1 MTSLRRT
8 LDRLEAN
15 RDRVALQEVLRG
27 KGTPVSAGAILDR
40 IAAAR
45 AFLRDLGLAKGDRCV
60 LLAQNSANWIAL
72 TLALR
77 AEGLV
82 NVPLYVQRPMDE
94 LTAIISQCEP
104 ALVCGDDSELLARL
118 ASQIGSDVSFATLTE
133 VTSARGSTLRQAQGR
148 PEQSRGATSS
158 PRAVLNSARPELVE
172 GRADDLVAII
182 YTSGTSGEPK
192 GAVLTN
198 GSVEH
203 VIACAG
209 ARLDGLGI
217 RESPEQVFHY
227 LPFCFAGSWILML
240 TCVSRDALVSLSLD
254 PKASLIDDLAAVAPH
269 YLLNVPI
276 VLERIRA
283 RVEEQIASRPR
294 VVQWALRQA
303 VLRPLLH
310 RQIRQRFGARLR
322 GLICGSAPLA
332 RETQEWFQ
340 TIGIPVYQ
348 VYGLTETTAVCTIDR
363 EDPSQVVAG
372 RVGFAIDGVEL
383 RRDETGEILAR
394 GPNIFA
400 GYWRNP
406 QATARVLSNGWL
418 RTGDHG
424 DVDAQGNWHIAGRVD
439 SLIVRPNGHKVAP
452 ERLEEMLASRLP
464 SAQHVVVVDDGG
476 RGLMA
481 VVAGTVSDAEAA
493 EAIAWV
499 NARVAPH
506 EAIRAARIHGQ
517 PFTIENAMLT
527 ANGKIKRDRVAVWCR
542 RETSRADSVPTEFSA
557 TA

>member
-1 MTSLRRT
+1 MTSLRRA
-8 LDRLEAN
+8 LDRLETN
-15 RDRVALQEVLRG
+15 RDRTVLEEVLRG
-27 KGTPVSAGAILDR
+27 AVTPVPAGVLADR
-40 IAAAR
+40 IATAR
-45 AFLRDLGLAKGDRCV
+45 AFLRNLGLAKGDRCV

-82 NVPLYVQRPMDE
+82 SVPLYVQRPIDE
-94 LTAIISQCEP
+94 LTAIIGQCEP
-104 ALVCGDDSELLARL
+104 ALVCGDDPTLLAEL
-118 ASQIGSDVSFATLTE
+118 GSRTSVRSVTVEE
-133 VTSARGSTLRQAQGR
+133 VAQAFR
-148 PEQSRGATSS
+148 PAIAKPRATSDS
-158 PRAVLNSARPELVE
+158 IVDLEP
-172 GRADDLVAII
+172 DDLVAII
-182 YTSGTSGEPK
+182 YTSGTSGDPK
-192 GAVLTN
+192 GAVLTCGN
-198 GSVEH
+198 VEH

-209 ARLDGLGI
+209 ARLDSLAI
-217 RESPEQVFHY
+217 RDTPEHVFHY

-240 TCVSRDALVSLSLD
+240 TCVSRDAVVSLSLD

-269 YLLNVPI
+269 FLLNVPL
-276 VLERIRA
+276 VLERIRS
-283 RVEEQIASRPR
+283 RVVEQIASRPR
-294 VVQWALRQA
+294 VVQWALRQSL
-303 VLRPLLH
+303 LRPLLH

-340 TIGIPVYQ
+340 SVGIPVYQ

-406 QATARVLSNGWL
+406 QATAHVLSNGWL

-424 DVDAQGNWHIAGRVD
+424 DVDAHGNWRIGGRVD

-452 ERLEEMLASRLP
+452 ERLEELLASRLP
-464 SAQHVVVVDDGG
+464 SARHVVIVDDGA
-476 RGLMA
+476 RGLVAVMA
-481 VVAGTVSDAEAA
+481 GHVSDAQAA
-493 EAIAWV
+493 ESVGWV

-506 EAIRAARIHGQ
+506 ETIRGSRIHAE

-527 ANGKIKRDRVAVWCR
+527 ANGKIKRDRVAAWCR
-542 RETSRADSVPTEFSA
+542 REAGRDDQARAEFSA

>member
-8 LDRLEAN
+8 LDRLETN
-15 RDRVALQEVLRG
+15 RDRTVLQEVLRG
-27 KGTPVSAGAILDR
+27 AVTPVTAGALADR
-40 IAAAR
+40 IATAR
-45 AFLRDLGLAKGDRCV
+45 AFLGDHGIAKGDRCV

-82 NVPLYVQRPMDE
+82 SVPLYVQRPIDE
-94 LTAIISQCEP
+94 LTAIIGQCEP
-104 ALVCGDDSELLARL
+104 ALVCGDDPTLLAELESRTAVRSVTMEEVGQAFPAPL
-118 ASQIGSDVSFATLTE
+118 AKP
-133 VTSARGSTLRQAQGR
+133 R
-148 PEQSRGATSS
+148 ATSDS
-158 PRAVLNSARPELVE
+158 IVDLE
-172 GRADDLVAII
+172 ADDLVAII

-192 GAVLTN
+192 GAMLTCGN
-198 GSVEH
+198 VEH

-209 ARLDGLGI
+209 ARLDSLAI
-217 RESPEQVFHY
+217 RDSPEHVFHY

-240 TCVSRDALVSLSLD
+240 TCVSRDAVVSLSLD

-269 YLLNVPI
+269 FLLNVPL

-283 RVEEQIASRPR
+283 RVVEQVASRPR
-294 VVQWALRQA
+294 VVQWALRQR
-303 VLRPLLH
+303 LLQPLLH
-310 RQIRQRFGARLR
+310 QQIRQRFGARLR

-340 TIGIPVYQ
+340 SVGIPVYQ

-372 RVGFAIDGVEL
+372 RVGFAIEGVEL

-424 DVDAQGNWHIAGRVD
+424 DVDAHGNWRIGGRVD

-452 ERLEEMLASRLP
+452 ERLEELLASRLP
-464 SAQHVVVVDDGG
+464 SAQHVVVVDDGA
-476 RGLMA
+476 RGLVAVMA
-481 VVAGTVSDAEAA
+481 GHVSDAQTAD
-493 EAIAWV
+493 AIGWV

-506 EAIRAARIHGQ
+506 EAIRGSRIHPE

-527 ANGKIKRDRVAVWCR
+527 ANGKIKRDRVAAWCR
-542 RETSRADSVPTEFSA
+542 REAGHSDQARTEFSA

>member
-8 LDRLEAN
+8 LDRLETN
-15 RDRVALQEVLRG
+15 RDRTALQEVLRG
-27 KGTPVSAGAILDR
+27 AVTHVAAGALADR
-40 IAAAR
+40 IATAR
-45 AFLRDLGLAKGDRCV
+45 AYLRDLGLAKGDRCV
-60 LLAQNSANWIAL
+60 LVAQNSANWIAL

-82 NVPLYVQRPMDE
+82 SVPLYVQRPIDE
-94 LTAIISQCEP
+94 LTAIIGQCEP
-104 ALVCGDDSELLARL
+104 ALVCGDDPTLLAEL
-118 ASQIGSDVSFATLTE
+118 ASRTSVRSVTMEE
-133 VTSARGSTLRQAQGR
+133 VVQAFR
-148 PEQSRGATSS
+148 PAIAKPRATSDS
-158 PRAVLNSARPELVE
+158 IVDLEP
-172 GRADDLVAII
+172 DDLVAII

-192 GAVLTN
+192 GAVLTCGN
-198 GSVEH
+198 VEH

-209 ARLDGLGI
+209 ARLDSLAI
-217 RESPEQVFHY
+217 RDAPEHVFHY

-240 TCVSRDALVSLSLD
+240 TCVSRDAIVSLSLD

-269 YLLNVPI
+269 FLLNVPL

-283 RVEEQIASRPR
+283 RVVEQIASRPR
-294 VVQWALRQA
+294 VVQWALRQSL
-303 VLRPLLH
+303 LRPLLH

-340 TIGIPVYQ
+340 SVGIPVYQ

-372 RVGFAIDGVEL
+372 RVGFAVDGVEL

-424 DVDAQGNWHIAGRVD
+424 DVDAHGNWRIDGRVD

-452 ERLEEMLASRLP
+452 ERLEELLASRLP
-464 SAQHVVVVDDGG
+464 LAQHVVVVDDGA
-476 RGLMA
+476 RGLVAVMA
-481 VVAGTVSDAEAA
+481 GHVSDAQAA
-493 EAIAWV
+493 EAVGWV

-506 EAIRAARIHGQ
+506 EAIRGSRIHAA

-527 ANGKIKRDRVAVWCR
+527 ANGKIKRDRVAAWCR
-542 RETSRADSVPTEFSA
+542 REAGRDDQARAEFSA

>member
-8 LDRLEAN
+8 LDRLETN
-15 RDRVALQEVLRG
+15 RDRTVLQEVLRG
-27 KGTPVSAGAILDR
+27 AVTHVAAGALADR
-40 IAAAR
+40 IATAR
-45 AFLRDLGLAKGDRCV
+45 AYFRDLGLAKGDRCV

-82 NVPLYVQRPMDE
+82 SVPLYLQRPIDE
-94 LTAIISQCEP
+94 LTAIIAQCEP
-104 ALVCGDDSELLARL
+104 ALVCGDDPTLLAEL
-118 ASQIGSDVSFATLTE
+118 ASRTSVQSVTMEE
-133 VTSARGSTLRQAQGR
+133 VAQAFR
-148 PEQSRGATSS
+148 PAAAGPKPCATSDS
-158 PRAVLNSARPELVE
+158 IVDLE
-172 GRADDLVAII
+172 ADDLVAII

-192 GAVLTN
+192 GAMLTCGN
-198 GSVEH
+198 VEH

-209 ARLDGLGI
+209 ARLDSLAI
-217 RESPEQVFHY
+217 RDTPEHVFHY

-240 TCVSRDALVSLSLD
+240 TCVSRDAIVSLSLD

-269 YLLNVPI
+269 FLLNVPL

-283 RVEEQIASRPR
+283 RVVEQIASRPR
-294 VVQWALRQA
+294 VVQWALQQSL
-303 VLRPLLH
+303 LRPLLH

-340 TIGIPVYQ
+340 SVGIPVYQ

-424 DVDAQGNWHIAGRVD
+424 DVDAHGNWRIDGRVD

-452 ERLEEMLASRLP
+452 ERLEELLASRLP
-464 SAQHVVVVDDGG
+464 SAQHVVVVDDGA
-476 RGLMA
+476 RGLVAVMA
-481 VVAGTVSDAEAA
+481 GHLSDAQAA
-493 EAIAWV
+493 EAVGWV

-506 EAIRAARIHGQ
+506 EAIRGSRIHAE

-527 ANGKIKRDRVAVWCR
+527 ANGKIKRDRVAAWYQSNAGR
-542 RETSRADSVPTEFSA
+542 REAGRDDQARAEFSA

>member
-8 LDRLEAN
+8 LDRLETN
-15 RDRVALQEVLRG
+15 RDRTVLQEVLRG
-27 KGTPVSAGAILDR
+27 AVTHVAAGDFADR
-40 IAAAR
+40 IATAR
-45 AFLRDLGLAKGDRCV
+45 AYLRDLGLAKGDRCV

-82 NVPLYVQRPMDE
+82 SVPLYVQRPIDE
-94 LTAIISQCEP
+94 LTAIIAQCEP
-104 ALVCGDDSELLARL
+104 ALVCGDDPTLLAEL
-118 ASQIGSDVSFATLTE
+118 ASGTAVRSVTVEE
-133 VTSARGSTLRQAQGR
+133 VVQGLSKKSVAQGF
-148 PEQSRGATSS
+148 S
-158 PRAVLNSARPELVE
+158 PAI
-172 GRADDLVAII
+172 ADLAPGDDVAII

-192 GAVLTN
+192 GAMLTCGN
-198 GSVEH
+198 VEH

-209 ARLDGLGI
+209 ARLDSLAI
-217 RESPEQVFHY
+217 RDTPEHVFHY

-240 TCVSRDALVSLSLD
+240 TCVSRDAIVSLSLD
-254 PKASLIDDLAAVAPH
+254 PKSSLIDDLAAVAPH
-269 YLLNVPI
+269 FLLNVPL

-283 RVEEQIASRPR
+283 RVMEQIASRPR
-294 VVQWALRQA
+294 VVQWALRQSL
-303 VLRPLLH
+303 LRPLLL

-340 TIGIPVYQ
+340 SVGIPVYQ

-406 QATARVLSNGWL
+406 QATAHVLSNGWL

-424 DVDAQGNWHIAGRVD
+424 DVDAHGNWRIDGRVD

-452 ERLEEMLASRLP
+452 ERLEELLASRLP
-464 SAQHVVVVDDGG
+464 SAQHVVVVDDCA
-476 RGLMA
+476 RGLVAVMA
-481 VVAGTVSDAEAA
+481 GHVSDAQASEAVG
-493 EAIAWV
+493 WV

-506 EAIRAARIHGQ
+506 EAIRGSRIHAE

-527 ANGKIKRDRVAVWCR
+527 ANGKVKRDRVAAWYQSNAGR
-542 RETSRADSVPTEFSA
+542 REANRDDQARAEFSA

>member
-8 LDRLEAN
+8 LDRLETN
-15 RDRVALQEVLRG
+15 RDRTVLQEVLRG
-27 KGTPVSAGAILDR
+27 AVTAVPAGVLADR
-40 IAAAR
+40 IASAR
-45 AFLRDLGLAKGDRCV
+45 AFLRDFGLAKGDRCV

-82 NVPLYVQRPMDE
+82 SVPLYVQRPIDE
-94 LTAIISQCEP
+94 LTAIIGQCEP
-104 ALVCGDDSELLARL
+104 ALICGDDPALLAEL
-118 ASQIGSDVSFATLTE
+118 ASRTAVRSVTVEE
-133 VTSARGSTLRQAQGR
+133 VTSARGST
-148 PEQSRGATSS
+148 SS
-158 PRAVLNSARPELVE
+158 PRAVLGSARPELVE

-192 GAVLTN
+192 GAMLTC

-209 ARLDGLGI
+209 ARLDSLAIGDT
-217 RESPEQVFHY
+217 PEHVFHY

-240 TCVSRDALVSLSLD
+240 TCVSRDAIVSLSLD

-269 YLLNVPI
+269 FLLNVPL

-283 RVEEQIASRPR
+283 RVVEQIASRPR
-294 VVQWALRQA
+294 VVQWALRQSL
-303 VLRPLLH
+303 LRPLLH

-340 TIGIPVYQ
+340 SVGIPVYQ

-424 DVDAQGNWHIAGRVD
+424 DVDAHGNWRIDGRVD

-452 ERLEEMLASRLP
+452 ERLEELLASRLP
-464 SAQHVVVVDDGG
+464 SAQHVVVVDDGA
-476 RGLMA
+476 RGLAA
-481 VVAGTVSDAEAA
+481 VIAGHVSDAHAA
-493 EAIAWV
+493 EAVGWV
-499 NARVAPH
+499 NAQVAPH
-506 EAIRAARIHGQ
+506 EAIRGSRIHAG

-527 ANGKIKRDRVAVWCR
+527 ANGKIKRDRVAAWYQSNAGR
-542 RETSRADSVPTEFSA
+542 REANRDDPARAEFSA

>member
-8 LDRLEAN
+8 LDRLETN
-15 RDRVALQEVLRG
+15 RDRTVLQEVLRG
-27 KGTPVSAGAILDR
+27 AVTPVTAGALADR
-40 IAAAR
+40 IATAR
-45 AFLRDLGLAKGDRCV
+45 AFLGDHGIAKGDRCV

-82 NVPLYVQRPMDE
+82 SVPLYVQRPIDE
-94 LTAIISQCEP
+94 LTAIIGQCEP
-104 ALVCGDDSELLARL
+104 ALVCGDDPTLLAELESRTAVRSVTMEEVGQAFPAPL
-118 ASQIGSDVSFATLTE
+118 AKP
-133 VTSARGSTLRQAQGR
+133 R
-148 PEQSRGATSS
+148 ATSDS
-158 PRAVLNSARPELVE
+158 IVDLE
-172 GRADDLVAII
+172 ADDLVAII

-192 GAVLTN
+192 GAMLTCGN
-198 GSVEH
+198 VEH

-209 ARLDGLGI
+209 ARLDSLAI
-217 RESPEQVFHY
+217 RDSPEHVFHY

-240 TCVSRDALVSLSLD
+240 TCVSRDAVVSLSLD

-269 YLLNVPI
+269 FLLNVPL

-283 RVEEQIASRPR
+283 RVVEQVASRPR
-294 VVQWALRQA
+294 VVQWALRQR
-303 VLRPLLH
+303 LLQPLLH
-310 RQIRQRFGARLR
+310 QQIRQRFGARLR

-340 TIGIPVYQ
+340 SVGIPVYQ

-372 RVGFAIDGVEL
+372 RVGFAIEGVEL

-424 DVDAQGNWHIAGRVD
+424 DVDAHGNWRIGGRVD

-452 ERLEEMLASRLP
+452 ERLEELLASRLP
-464 SAQHVVVVDDGG
+464 SAQHVVVVDDGA
-476 RGLMA
+476 RGLVAVMA
-481 VVAGTVSDAEAA
+481 GHVSDAQTAD
-493 EAIAWV
+493 AIGWV

-506 EAIRAARIHGQ
+506 EAIRGSRIHPE

-527 ANGKIKRDRVAVWCR
+527 ANGKIKRDRVAAWCR
-542 RETSRADSVPTEFSA
+542 REAGRGDQARTEFSA

>member
-27 KGTPVSAGAILDR
+27 AVTPVPAGALADR

-45 AFLRDLGLAKGDRCV
+45 AFLCDLGLAKGDRCV

-82 NVPLYVQRPMDE
+82 SVPLYGQRPIDE
-94 LTAIISQCEP
+94 LAQIIEHCEP
-104 ALVCGDDSELLARL
+104 SLVCGDDTALLAQL
-118 ASQIGSDVSFATLTE
+118 AAKAADVRFANVSE
-133 VTSARGSTLRQAQGR
+133 VAQCFSAASAGLK
-148 PEQSRGATSS
+148 PCATSRFE
-158 PRAVLNSARPELVE
+158 PLVDVA
-172 GRADDLVAII
+172 ADDPVAII

-192 GAVLTN
+192 GAVLTC

-209 ARLDGLGI
+209 ARLDSLDI
-217 RESPEQVFHY
+217 RERPEQVFHY

-240 TCVSRDALVSLSLD
+240 TCVSRDAIVSLSLD
-254 PKASLIDDLAAVAPH
+254 PKTSLIDDLAAVAPH

-276 VLERIRA
+276 VLDRIRS

-294 VVQWALRQA
+294 VVQWALRQP

-383 RRDETGEILAR
+383 RLDETGEILAR

-452 ERLEEMLASRLP
+452 ERLEELLASRLP

-542 RETSRADSVPTEFSA
+542 RETGRADSAPAEFSA

>member
-8 LDRLEAN
+8 LDRLETN
-15 RDRVALQEVLRG
+15 RDRTVLQEVLRG
-27 KGTPVSAGAILDR
+27 AVTHVAAGALADR
-40 IAAAR
+40 IATAR
-45 AFLRDLGLAKGDRCV
+45 AYFRDLGLAKGDRCV

-82 NVPLYVQRPMDE
+82 SVPLYLQRPIDE
-94 LTAIISQCEP
+94 LTAIIAQCEP
-104 ALVCGDDSELLARL
+104 ALVCGDDPTLLAEL
-118 ASQIGSDVSFATLTE
+118 ASRTSVQSVTMEE
-133 VTSARGSTLRQAQGR
+133 VAQAFR
-148 PEQSRGATSS
+148 PAAAGPKPCATSDS
-158 PRAVLNSARPELVE
+158 IVDLE
-172 GRADDLVAII
+172 ADDLVAII

-192 GAVLTN
+192 GAMLTCGN
-198 GSVEH
+198 VEH

-209 ARLDGLGI
+209 ARLDSLAI
-217 RESPEQVFHY
+217 RDTPEHVFHY

-240 TCVSRDALVSLSLD
+240 TCVSRDAIVSLSLD

-269 YLLNVPI
+269 FLLNVPL

-283 RVEEQIASRPR
+283 RVVEQIASRPR
-294 VVQWALRQA
+294 VVQWALQQSL
-303 VLRPLLH
+303 LRPLLH

-340 TIGIPVYQ
+340 SVGIPVYQ

-424 DVDAQGNWHIAGRVD
+424 DVDAHGNWRIDGRVD

-452 ERLEEMLASRLP
+452 ERLEELLASRLP
-464 SAQHVVVVDDGG
+464 SAQHVVVVDDGA
-476 RGLMA
+476 RGLVAVMA
-481 VVAGTVSDAEAA
+481 GHLSDAQAA
-493 EAIAWV
+493 EAVGWV

-506 EAIRAARIHGQ
+506 EAIRGSRIHAE

-527 ANGKIKRDRVAVWCR
+527 ANGKIKRDRVAAWYQSNAGR
-542 RETSRADSVPTEFSA
+542 REAVRSDQARAEFSA

>member
-8 LDRLEAN
+8 LDRLETN
-15 RDRVALQEVLRG
+15 RDRTVLQEVHRG
-27 KGTPVSAGAILDR
+27 AVTHVAAGALADR
-40 IAAAR
+40 IATAR
-45 AFLRDLGLAKGDRCV
+45 VYLRELGLAKGDRCV

-82 NVPLYVQRPMDE
+82 SVPLYVQRPIDE
-94 LTAIISQCEP
+94 LTAIIGQCEP
-104 ALVCGDDSELLARL
+104 ALVCGDDPTLLAEL
-118 ASQIGSDVSFATLTE
+118 ASRTAVRSVTMEE
-133 VTSARGSTLRQAQGR
+133 VAQAFR
-148 PEQSRGATSS
+148 PAIAKPRATSDS
-158 PRAVLNSARPELVE
+158 IVDLEP
-172 GRADDLVAII
+172 DDLVAII

-192 GAVLTN
+192 GAVLTCGN
-198 GSVEH
+198 VEH

-209 ARLDGLGI
+209 ARLDSLAI
-217 RESPEQVFHY
+217 RDTPEHVFHY

-240 TCVSRDALVSLSLD
+240 TCVSRDAIVSLSLD

-269 YLLNVPI
+269 FLLNVPL

-283 RVEEQIASRPR
+283 RVVEQIASRPR
-294 VVQWALRQA
+294 VVQWALRQRL
-303 VLRPLLH
+303 LRPLLH

-340 TIGIPVYQ
+340 SVGIPVYQ

-424 DVDAQGNWHIAGRVD
+424 DVDAHGNWRIDGRVD

-452 ERLEEMLASRLP
+452 ERLEELLASRLP
-464 SAQHVVVVDDGG
+464 SAQHVVVVDDGA
-476 RGLMA
+476 RGLVAVMA
-481 VVAGTVSDAEAA
+481 GHVSDAQAA
-493 EAIAWV
+493 EAVGWV

-506 EAIRAARIHGQ
+506 EAIRGSRIHAER
-517 PFTIENAMLT
+517 FTIENAMLT
-527 ANGKIKRDRVAVWCR
+527 ANGKIKRDRVAAWYQCNAGR
-542 RETSRADSVPTEFSA
+542 REAGRNDQARAEFSA

>member
-8 LDRLEAN
+8 LDRLETN
-15 RDRVALQEVLRG
+15 RGRTVLQEVLRG
-27 KGTPVSAGAILDR
+27 AVTHVAAGALADR
-40 IAAAR
+40 IATAR
-45 AFLRDLGLAKGDRCV
+45 AYLRDLGLAKGDRCV

-82 NVPLYVQRPMDE
+82 NVPLYVQRPIDE
-94 LTAIISQCEP
+94 LTAIIGQCEP
-104 ALVCGDDSELLARL
+104 VLVCGDDPTLLAEL
-118 ASQIGSDVSFATLTE
+118 ASRTAVRTVTVEE
-133 VTSARGSTLRQAQGR
+133 VTSAHGS
-148 PEQSRGATSS
+148 TSS

-192 GAVLTN
+192 GAMLTCGN
-198 GSVEH
+198 VEH

-209 ARLDGLGI
+209 ARLDSLAI
-217 RESPEQVFHY
+217 RDTPEHVFHY

-240 TCVSRDALVSLSLD
+240 TCVSRDAIVSLSLD

-269 YLLNVPI
+269 FLLNVPL

-283 RVEEQIASRPR
+283 RVVEQIASRPR
-294 VVQWALRQA
+294 VVQWALRQSL
-303 VLRPLLH
+303 LRPLLH

-340 TIGIPVYQ
+340 SVGIPVYQ

-372 RVGFAIDGVEL
+372 RVGFAIEGVEL

-424 DVDAQGNWHIAGRVD
+424 DVDAHGNWRIGGRVD

-452 ERLEEMLASRLP
+452 ERLEELLASRLP
-464 SAQHVVVVDDGG
+464 SAQHVVVVDDGA
-476 RGLMA
+476 RGLVAVMA
-481 VVAGTVSDAEAA
+481 GHVSDAQTAD
-493 EAIAWV
+493 AIGWV

-506 EAIRAARIHGQ
+506 EAIRGSRIHPE

-527 ANGKIKRDRVAVWCR
+527 ANGKIKRDRVAAWCR
-542 RETSRADSVPTEFSA
+542 REAGRGDQARTEFSA

>member
-1 MTSLRRT
+1 M
-8 LDRLEAN
+8 
-15 RDRVALQEVLRG
+15 
-27 KGTPVSAGAILDR
+27 
-40 IAAAR
+40 
-45 AFLRDLGLAKGDRCV
+45 
-60 LLAQNSANWIAL
+60 L
-72 TLALR
+72 T
-77 AEGLV
+77 
-82 NVPLYVQRPMDE
+82 
-94 LTAIISQCEP
+94 
-104 ALVCGDDSELLARL
+104 CG
-118 ASQIGSDVSFATLTE
+118 
-133 VTSARGSTLRQAQGR
+133 
-148 PEQSRGATSS
+148 
-158 PRAVLNSARPELVE
+158 N
-172 GRADDLVAII
+172 
-182 YTSGTSGEPK
+182 
-192 GAVLTN
+192 
-198 GSVEH
+198 VEH

-209 ARLDGLGI
+209 ARLDSLAI
-217 RESPEQVFHY
+217 RDTPEHVFHY

-240 TCVSRDALVSLSLD
+240 TCVSRDAIVSLSLD

-269 YLLNVPI
+269 FLLNVPL

-283 RVEEQIASRPR
+283 RVVEQIASRPQ
-294 VVQWALRQA
+294 VVQWALRQSL
-303 VLRPLLH
+303 LRPLLH

-340 TIGIPVYQ
+340 SVGIPVYQ

-424 DVDAQGNWHIAGRVD
+424 DVDAHGNWRVDGRVD

-452 ERLEEMLASRLP
+452 ERLEALLASRLP
-464 SAQHVVVVDDGG
+464 SAQHVVVVDDGA
-476 RGLMA
+476 RGLVAVMA
-481 VVAGTVSDAEAA
+481 GHVSDAQAA
-493 EAIAWV
+493 EAVGWV

-506 EAIRAARIHGQ
+506 DAIRGSRIHAE

-527 ANGKIKRDRVAVWCR
+527 ANGKIKRDRVAAWYQSDAGR
-542 RETSRADSVPTEFSA
+542 HEAGRDDHARAEFSA

>member
-1 MTSLRRT
+1 
-8 LDRLEAN
+8 
-15 RDRVALQEVLRG
+15 V
-27 KGTPVSAGAILDR
+27 
-40 IAAAR
+40 
-45 AFLRDLGLAKGDRCV
+45 
-60 LLAQNSANWIAL
+60 
-72 TLALR
+72 
-77 AEGLV
+77 
-82 NVPLYVQRPMDE
+82 
-94 LTAIISQCEP
+94 
-104 ALVCGDDSELLARL
+104 
-118 ASQIGSDVSFATLTE
+118 
-133 VTSARGSTLRQAQGR
+133 
-148 PEQSRGATSS
+148 
-158 PRAVLNSARPELVE
+158 
-172 GRADDLVAII
+172 
-182 YTSGTSGEPK
+182 
-192 GAVLTN
+192 
-198 GSVEH
+198 
-203 VIACAG
+203 
-209 ARLDGLGI
+209 
-217 RESPEQVFHY
+217 
-227 LPFCFAGSWILML
+227 
-240 TCVSRDALVSLSLD
+240 SLD
-254 PKASLIDDLAAVAPH
+254 PKASLIDDLGAVAPH

-294 VVQWALRQA
+294 VVQWALRQP

-372 RVGFAIDGVEL
+372 RVGFAIEGVEL

-452 ERLEEMLASRLP
+452 ERLEELLASRLP

-506 EAIRAARIHGQ
+506 EAIRGSRTHGQ
-517 PFTIENAMLT
+517 PFTIENGMLT
-527 ANGKIKRDRVAVWCR
+527 ANGKIKRDRVAAWCRSNAGR
-542 RETSRADSVPTEFSA
+542 RETGRADSVPTEFSA

>member
-8 LDRLEAN
+8 LERLEAD
-15 RDRVALQEVLRG
+15 RDRIVLQEVLRG
-27 KGTPVSAGAILDR
+27 AITPVPAGALADR
-40 IAAAR
+40 MAAAR
-45 AFLRDLGLAKGDRCV
+45 GFLRALGLAKGDRCV

-77 AEGLV
+77 ADGLV
-82 NVPLYVQRPMDE
+82 SVPLYVQRPLDE
-94 LTAIISQCEP
+94 LAAIIGQCEP
-104 ALVCGDDSELLARL
+104 ALICGDDPVLLAEV
-118 ASQIGSDVSFATLTE
+118 ASRTSIRSVTVEE
-133 VTSARGSTLRQAQGR
+133 VVRASIAGLK
-148 PEQSRGATSS
+148 PCATSES
-158 PRAVLNSARPELVE
+158 IVDLKP
-172 GRADDLVAII
+172 DDLVAII

-192 GAVLTN
+192 GAMLTC
-198 GSVEH
+198 GGVEH

-209 ARLDGLGI
+209 ARLDSLAIG
-217 RESPEQVFHY
+217 ESPEQVFHY

-240 TCVSRDALVSLSLD
+240 TCVSRDAIVSLSLD

-276 VLERIRA
+276 VLERIRS

-294 VVQWALRQA
+294 VVQWALRQR
-303 VLRPLLH
+303 VLGPVLH

-332 RETQEWFQ
+332 RETQDWFQ
-340 TIGIPVYQ
+340 SIGLPVYQ
-348 VYGLTETTAVCTIDR
+348 VYGLTETTAVCTLDR

-383 RRDETGEILAR
+383 RRDDTGEIHAR

-406 QATARVLSNGWL
+406 EATARVLSNGWL

-424 DVDAQGNWHIAGRVD
+424 DVDAHGNWRIAGRVD
-439 SLIVRPNGHKVAP
+439 NLIVRPNGHKVAP
-452 ERLEEMLASRLP
+452 ERLEELLASQLP
-464 SAQHVVVVDDGG
+464 SAQHVVVVDDGA

-481 VVAGTVSDAEAA
+481 VVAGSVAKAQVA

-499 NARVAPH
+499 NTRVAPH
-506 EAIRAARIHGQ
+506 EAIRGSRIHGQ
-517 PFTIENAMLT
+517 PFTIENGMLT
-527 ANGKIKRDRVAVWCR
+527 ANGKIKRDRVAAWCW
-542 RETSRADSVPTEFSA
+542 SDAGPGDSVRTEFSA

>member
-1 MTSLRRT
+1 MTSLGRT
-8 LDRLEAN
+8 LDRLAAN
-15 RDRVALQEVLRG
+15 RDRTVLQEVLRG
-27 KGTPVSAGAILDR
+27 AVTPVPAGVLADR

-45 AFLRDLGLAKGDRCV
+45 TFLRDLGLAKGDRCV

-82 NVPLYVQRPMDE
+82 SVPLYVQRPIDE
-94 LTAIISQCEP
+94 LTAIITQCEP
-104 ALVCGDDSELLARL
+104 ALVCGDDPTLLADL
-118 ASQIGSDVSFATLTE
+118 APRTSVRSVTVEE
-133 VTSARGSTLRQAQGR
+133 VAQG
-148 PEQSRGATSS
+148 PSKQKVTQDFS
-158 PRAVLNSARPELVE
+158 PAIVE
-172 GRADDLVAII
+172 VEPDDPVAII

-192 GAVLTN
+192 GAVLTS
-198 GSVEH
+198 GGVEH

-209 ARLDGLGI
+209 ARLDSLDI
-217 RESPEQVFHY
+217 RETPEQVFHY

-240 TCVSRDALVSLSLD
+240 TCVSREAIVSLSLD

-269 YLLNVPI
+269 FLLNVPI

-294 VVQWALRQA
+294 VVQWALRQSL
-303 VLRPLLH
+303 LRPLLH

-372 RVGFAIDGVEL
+372 RVGSAIDGVEL
-383 RRDETGEILAR
+383 RLDETGEIFAR

-424 DVDAQGNWHIAGRVD
+424 DVDAHGNWRIAGRVD

-452 ERLEEMLASRLP
+452 ERLEELLASRLP
-464 SAQHVVVVDDGG
+464 SAQHVVVVDDGE
-476 RGLMA
+476 RGLAA
-481 VVAGTVSDAEAA
+481 VVAGVVSDAQTA
-493 EAIAWV
+493 EATAWV

-506 EAIRAARIHGQ
+506 EAIRGARIHGE
-517 PFTIENAMLT
+517 PFTIENDMLT
-527 ANGKIKRDRVAVWCR
+527 ANGKIKRDRVAAWFR
-542 RETSRADSVPTEFSA
+542 REAGRSNPARAEFSA

>member
-8 LDRLEAN
+8 LDRLETN
-15 RDRVALQEVLRG
+15 RDRTVLQEVLRG
-27 KGTPVSAGAILDR
+27 AVTPVTAGALADR
-40 IAAAR
+40 IATAR
-45 AFLRDLGLAKGDRCV
+45 AFLGDHGIAKGDRCV

-82 NVPLYVQRPMDE
+82 SVPLYVQRPIDE
-94 LTAIISQCEP
+94 LTAIIGQCEP
-104 ALVCGDDSELLARL
+104 ALVCGDDPTLLAELESRTAVRSVTMEEVGQAFPAPL
-118 ASQIGSDVSFATLTE
+118 AKP
-133 VTSARGSTLRQAQGR
+133 R
-148 PEQSRGATSS
+148 ATSDS
-158 PRAVLNSARPELVE
+158 IVDLE
-172 GRADDLVAII
+172 ADDLVAII

-192 GAVLTN
+192 GAMLTCGN
-198 GSVEH
+198 VEH

-209 ARLDGLGI
+209 ARLDSLAI
-217 RESPEQVFHY
+217 RDSPEHVFHY

-240 TCVSRDALVSLSLD
+240 TCVSRDAVVSLSLD

-269 YLLNVPI
+269 FLLNVPL

-283 RVEEQIASRPR
+283 RVVEQIASRPR
-294 VVQWALRQA
+294 VVQWALRQSL
-303 VLRPLLH
+303 LRPLLH

-340 TIGIPVYQ
+340 SVGIPVYQ

-372 RVGFAIDGVEL
+372 RVGFAIEGVEL

-424 DVDAQGNWHIAGRVD
+424 DVDAHGNWRIGGRVD

-452 ERLEEMLASRLP
+452 ERLEELLASRLP
-464 SAQHVVVVDDGG
+464 SAQHVVVVDDGA
-476 RGLMA
+476 RGLVAVMA
-481 VVAGTVSDAEAA
+481 GHVSDAQTAD
-493 EAIAWV
+493 AIGWV

-506 EAIRAARIHGQ
+506 EAIRGSRIHPE

-527 ANGKIKRDRVAVWCR
+527 ANGKIKRDRVAAWCR
-542 RETSRADSVPTEFSA
+542 REAGRGDQARTEFSA